1 MGTTCGDICT
11 KKSTKQETRNKIAAE
26 CKKIYSRK
34 YKRAHYR
41 NKWEIMTDNH
51 AAEEDFNLWCK
62 ESKLI
67 MRKHKV
73 GVITDEQMLNYIE
86 KWKEQ
91 DELIKSVIAK
101 TTIPDN

>member
-1 MGTTCGDICT
+1 MGITCGDIDM
-11 KKSTKQETRNKIAAE
+11 KKFTKQEIRNKITDE
-26 CKKIYSRK
+26 YKKIYSRK

-51 AAEEDFNLWCK
+51 AAEEDFKLWCN
-62 ESKLI
+62 ESKII

-73 GVITDEQMLNYIE
+73 GVISDEQMLDYIE

-91 DELIKSVIAK
+91 DEVIKSVIAK

>member
-1 MGTTCGDICT
+1 MDITCGDICMN
-11 KKSTKQETRNKIAAE
+11 KSTKQEIRNKITAE
-26 CKKIYSRK
+26 YKKIYSRK

-41 NKWEIMTDNH
+41 NRWEIMTNNH
-51 AAEEDFNLWCK
+51 SAEEDFELWCK

-73 GVITDEQMLNYIE
+73 GIISDEQMLEYIE

-91 DELIKSVIAK
+91 DEVIKSVIAK